1 MVTPCPFQLR
11 VLCLVL
17 LGGFLTDVLW
27 PARMVAGVSG
37 GVGSRSKILEIGLMP
52 SLCSSFSLLNALCS
66 LLSCWTHLRL
76 VRLPIALCLHCCAWR
91 IAGRLLQERIVCSHG
106 TNAISVPD
114 HRLQTC
120 YVGSECGVKCS
131 FARPIGV
138 GTGNPRH
145 GFGGGTCLG

>member
-37 GVGSRSKILEIGLMP
+37 GVRGVV
-52 SLCSSFSLLNALCS
+52 SSFSLLNALRS

-106 TNAISVPD
+106 TDAISVPD